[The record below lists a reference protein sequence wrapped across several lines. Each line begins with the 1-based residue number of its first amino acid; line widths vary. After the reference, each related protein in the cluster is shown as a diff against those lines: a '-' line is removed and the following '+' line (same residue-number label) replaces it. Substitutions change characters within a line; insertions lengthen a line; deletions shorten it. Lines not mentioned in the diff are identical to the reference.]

1 MTPSGE
7 SVSPAAIVELRRL
20 IDHVEAC
27 GLRGTADAMR
37 VQLDRE
43 PTADERPCV
52 IQEERG
58 GEVRA
63 IPWGLGEILWG
74 VYAGHGHGDQSL
86 DRMVERGGFGRR
98 ELGMLA
104 VGAYGGQGAQI
115 RPRYAKRFP
124 LLDLYDLARGRDVA

>member
-1 MTPSGE
+1 MTHPGGN
-7 SVSPAAIVELRRL
+7 VSPAAMVELRRL

-27 GLRGTADAMR
+27 GLRGTANAMR
-37 VQLDRE
+37 VQLDRDPAE
-43 PTADERPCV
+43 DERACV

-86 DRMVERGGFGRR
+86 ERMVERGGFGRR

-104 VGAYGGQGAQI
+104 VGAYGGQGSSV
-115 RPRYAKRFP
+115 RPRYARGFP
-124 LLDLYDLARGRDVA
+124 LLDLYEMARANVA